1 MKGDVAN
8 DIYILARAFAVRIT
22 KLYKYLKEEKNEFII
37 SKQVFR
43 SGTSI
48 GANAFEGK
56 EAQSRADF
64 SSKMSIALKETSETG
79 YWLDILHATE
89 YIDDSLFH
97 SINDDCEH
105 LKAVLTKIVKST
117 KE

>member
-1 MKGDVAN
+1 MKENVAN
-8 DIYILARAFAVRIT
+8 DVYLLARAFAVRIT
-22 KLYKYLKEEKNEFII
+22 KLYRYLKEEKNEYVI

-48 GANAFEGK
+48 GANAYEGK

-64 SSKMSIALKETSETG
+64 NSKMNIALKETSETG
-79 YWLDILHATE
+79 FWLDLLHETQ
-89 YIDDSLFH
+89 YIDDSMFQ
-97 SINDDCEH
+97 SINNDCEH

-117 KE
+117 KV

>member
-1 MKGDVAN
+1 MGDNVAN
-8 DIYILARAFAVRIT
+8 NIYLLARAFAIRIT
-22 KLYKYLKEEKNEFII
+22 KLNQYLKEEKKEYII
-37 SKQVFR
+37 SNQIFR

-64 SSKMSIALKETSETG
+64 NSKMNIALKETSETG
-79 YWLDILHATE
+79 FWLDLLHAAN
-89 YIDDSLFH
+89 YLDDAMFV

-117 KE
+117 KK